1 MSTLHL
7 IRLSPFEQS
16 TPFESLKLANSNDV
30 IAFIDD
36 GSYASMHNNLS
47 KILDTKNL
55 TAYFID
61 SHLEARGLES
71 SSLNVISIERLT
83 QLTIENDRV
92 ITWK

>member
-7 IRLSPFEQS
+7 IRVSPYEKSSPFEG
-16 TPFESLKLANSNDV
+16 LKLANSNDT

-36 GSYASMHNNLS
+36 GSYSGTHSLLS
-47 KILDTKNL
+47 DFINEKGL

-61 SHLEARGLES
+61 SHLEARGLKSE
-71 SSLNVISIERLT
+71 SLNVISIERLT
-83 QLTIENDRV
+83 QLTIENERV

>member
-16 TPFESLKLANSNDV
+16 PPFASLKLANSNDV
-30 IAFIDD
+30 LAFIDD
-36 GSYASMHNNLS
+36 GSYASKHSDLS
-47 KILDTKNL
+47 KLLTEQDL

-61 SHLEARGLES
+61 SHLEARGLKS
-71 SSLNVISIERLT
+71 DALNVISIERLT
-83 QLTIENDRV
+83 QLTIENERV